1 MNPPTIELD
10 GVRLRGLR
18 PEDAAPWYAYLSDPA
33 VTESTSYPAM
43 SLQAVRSMIER
54 YSAGYAAG
62 TSCKWAVAKQAGDE
76 LVGTCGFNELSRR
89 QGWVELAYELAAAY
103 WGRGFIAQAV
113 AACLGWAFEQTEFNR
128 VHAFVM
134 VGNARSERVLE
145 RTRFTREGLLRA
157 YRTCR
162 GHPRDFWVFSI
173 LRPEWEQVIHGRPTN
188 GLRSQ
193 E

>member
-134 VGNARSERVLE
+134 VGNSRGPSGCWKGPVSRGRGSSARTGRVE
-145 RTRFTREGLLRA
+145 ATRGIFGSSA
-157 YRTCR
+157 SC
-162 GHPRDFWVFSI
+162 G
-173 LRPEWEQVIHGRPTN
+173 QN
-188 GLRSQ
+188 GSR
-193 E
+193 